1 MLKKLINQNQISK
14 LVVEYRNQ
22 EEILENE
29 FQVKI
34 QELQAKF
41 DQELQK
47 LQDQRK
53 NLQLQHLIKS
63 EKKTQQPVESKYDI
77 IQKPSK
83 LSQRKRIIRRADELK
98 LQSMTQD
105 IIGKKIKL
113 QVSKTF

>member
-1 MLKKLINQNQISK
+1 MLKKLINQNRISK
-14 LVVEYRNQ
+14 LLVEYRNQ

-29 FQVKI
+29 LQVKI

-63 EKKTQQPVESKYDI
+63 GKKTQQSVESKYDI

-83 LSQRKRIIRRADELK
+83 LS
-98 LQSMTQD
+98 
-105 IIGKKIKL
+105 
-113 QVSKTF
+113 